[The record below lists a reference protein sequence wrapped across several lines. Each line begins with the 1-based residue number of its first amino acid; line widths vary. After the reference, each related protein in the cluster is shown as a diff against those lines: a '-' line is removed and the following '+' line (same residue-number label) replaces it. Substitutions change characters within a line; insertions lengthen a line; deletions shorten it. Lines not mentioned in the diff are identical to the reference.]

1 MHILS
6 YDIYKDDALYVE
18 TFEREFTDNFSLGDS
33 AVYKIRGIDIN
44 DNIGDFSDDFVVRYG
59 IKGDANWDEVINI
72 LDVTRIIYMIL
83 FSEEELTEQEFWAGD
98 YNSSNQVEVSDITP
112 VINIITGGALSEIE
126 NTGGETFVYI
136 EDRTL
141 YMTSDRPIAG
151 LQLEL
156 SQNTQVSNLTA
167 LNMASEGNKFL
178 IYTTTESVLQG
189 MDIPLAMFDED
200 VEVESLLISDNLGQQ
215 VSSELKIIK
224 GGMVPEAFAIHQN
237 YPNPFNPETLLRL
250 DVVELTATKI
260 SVYDLRG
267 REIKV
272 LVDQELI
279 PGYHQFIWNGTD
291 ILGNPVGSGLY
302 FIMVQTPEITQTM
315 KATLLR

>member
-1 MHILS
+1 SGYSVDNIAPTAPNTLS
-6 YDIYKDDALYVE
+6 RVIEEGSMVATFEDNINPDIFQYDIYKDDVLYTE

-33 AVYKIRGIDIN
+33 AIYKIRGIDVN

-59 IKGDANWDEVINI
+59 IKGDANWDETINI

-83 FSEEELTEQEFWAGD
+83 FSEEELTDEEFWAGD

-156 SQNTQVSNLTA
+156 SQSAQVSNLTT

-215 VSSELKIIK
+215 VSSELKVIK
-224 GGMVPEAFAIHQN
+224 GEMVPEAFAIHQN
-237 YPNPFNPETLLRL
+237 YPN
-250 DVVELTATKI
+250 
-260 SVYDLRG
+260 
-267 REIKV
+267 
-272 LVDQELI
+272 
-279 PGYHQFIWNGTD
+279 
-291 ILGNPVGSGLY
+291 
-302 FIMVQTPEITQTM
+302 
-315 KATLLR
+315 

>member
-1 MHILS
+1 MRT
-6 YDIYKDDALYVE
+6 AQA
-18 TFEREFTDNFSLGDS
+18 SL
-33 AVYKIRGIDIN
+33 AV
-44 DNIGDFSDDFVVRYG
+44 
-59 IKGDANWDEVINI
+59 
-72 LDVTRIIYMIL
+72 L
-83 FSEEELTEQEFWAGD
+83 
-98 YNSSNQVEVSDITP
+98 
-112 VINIITGGALSEIE
+112 
-126 NTGGETFVYI
+126 
-136 EDRTL
+136 
-141 YMTSDRPIAG
+141 
-151 LQLEL
+151 
-156 SQNTQVSNLTA
+156 
-167 LNMASEGNKFL
+167 
-178 IYTTTESVLQG
+178 
-189 MDIPLAMFDED
+189 FDED

-291 ILGNPVGSGLY
+291 IQGNPVGSGLY